1 MRLPYKTGLEF
12 ELSVV
17 DIVSALNPID
27 SKDLE
32 ELSDGLHEAIES
44 AMYDFI
50 ENKEAF
56 QDYEEQY

>member
-12 ELSVV
+12 ELYVV
-17 DIVSALNPID
+17 DLVRALNPAD

-32 ELSDGLHEAIES
+32 ELSNDIHETIES

>member
-1 MRLPYKTGLEF
+1 MRLPYKNGLEF

-17 DIVSALNPID
+17 DLVRALNPTD

-32 ELSDGLHEAIES
+32 ELSNDLHETIES

>member
-1 MRLPYKTGLEF
+1 MRLPYKNGLAF
-12 ELSVV
+12 ELFVV
-17 DIVSALNPID
+17 DLVRDLNPTD

-32 ELSDGLHEAIES
+32 ELSNDLHETIES

-56 QDYEEQY
+56 EDYEEQY